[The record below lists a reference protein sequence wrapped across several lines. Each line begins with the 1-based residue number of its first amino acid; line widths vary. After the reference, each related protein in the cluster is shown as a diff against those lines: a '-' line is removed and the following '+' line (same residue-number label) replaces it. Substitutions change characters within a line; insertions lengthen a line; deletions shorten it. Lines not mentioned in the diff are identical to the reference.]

1 MTKKKLPVVLHQLS
15 NFSSGLGNSIVM
27 ITIPWLILEETGS
40 PAFAGL
46 VAAISALPGLLIS
59 PIGGWLVDHIGRRT
73 VSIGA
78 DLLSAVA
85 VVAFPIVALTS
96 GLSSTTIL
104 IIAVIGAI
112 FDPAGYTARK
122 TLLADVAKASDIK
135 LDRLN
140 GIHEGFMG
148 VAWVFGPAVGASLIS
163 TVGAVNSFWVAGG
176 LFIFAALA
184 IAFLRV
190 GNLGRDARDL
200 AEEMG
205 EKTNRSIRVGFQVL
219 WRDKLLRTLTISIL
233 IIAAVYLPTETVV
246 LSTYFEDLGQP
257 ASLGIVISA
266 LAAGYAVGSFGYGW
280 VSARLKRKNLVRT
293 TFIGVALSIVPM
305 AFLPPL
311 PILAVAGF
319 FLGLFWGPFN
329 PLMSTLIQQRVAA
342 DQQGRVFGVQTAV
355 FYAAP
360 PLGMVIAGLSV
371 ESYGVSA
378 TYIVLAAIL
387 TVTAILALL
396 TKSLRSNF

>member
-1 MTKKKLPVVLHQLS
+1 
-15 NFSSGLGNSIVM
+15 M

-46 VAAISALPGLLIS
+46 VAAVSALPGLLIS

-96 GLSSTTIL
+96 GLNSATIF
-104 IIAVIGAI
+104 IIAVIGAV

-122 TLLADVAKASDIK
+122 TLLADVAKASDIE

-140 GIHEGFMG
+140 GVHEGFMG

-163 TVGAVNSFWVAGG
+163 TVGAVNSFWIAGG
-176 LFIFAALA
+176 LFIFAALT

-190 GNLGRDARDL
+190 GNLGKVARDL

-205 EKTNRSIRVGFQVL
+205 EKTNRSIHVGFQVL
-219 WRDKLLRTLTISIL
+219 WNDKLLRTLTISIL

-280 VSARLKRKNLVRT
+280 ISARLKRKNLVRT

-311 PILAVAGF
+311 PILAMAGF
-319 FLGLFWGPFN
+319 FLGLFWGPFT
-329 PLMSTLIQQRVAA
+329 PLVSTLIQQRVPA

-360 PLGMVIAGLSV
+360 PLGMVLAGLSV
-371 ESYGVSA
+371 ESFGVST

-387 TVTAILALL
+387 SVTAILALL

>member
-1 MTKKKLPVVLHQLS
+1 MKKNLPVVLHQLS
-15 NFSSGLGNSIVM
+15 NFASGLGNSIVM

-59 PIGGWLVDHIGRRT
+59 PIGGWLVDHVGRRT

-96 GLSSTTIL
+96 GLSSSTIL
-104 IIAVIGAI
+104 VIAVIGAI

-122 TLLADVAKASDIK
+122 TLLADVAKSSEIK

-148 VAWVFGPAVGASLIS
+148 VSWIFGPAVGAGLIT

-190 GNLGRDARDL
+190 GNLGKDARNL
-200 AEEMG
+200 AAKMG
-205 EKTNRSIRVGFQVL
+205 EKSDRSLRVGFQVL
-219 WRDKLLRTLTISIL
+219 WNDKLLRTITISIL

-246 LSTYFEDLGQP
+246 LSTYFEGLDQP

-266 LAAGYAVGSFGYGW
+266 LAAGSAVGSFGYGW
-280 VSARLKRKNLVRT
+280 LSARLSRKNLVRAT
-293 TFIGVALSIVPM
+293 LIGTAVSILPM

-311 PILAVAGF
+311 PILVVAGF
-319 FLGLFWGPFN
+319 FLGLSWGPFN
-329 PLMSTLIQQRVAA
+329 PLVSTLIQQRVPA

-360 PLGMVIAGLSV
+360 PLGMVLAGLSV
-371 ESYGVSA
+371 ESLGVSV

-387 TVTAILALL
+387 SVTAILALL